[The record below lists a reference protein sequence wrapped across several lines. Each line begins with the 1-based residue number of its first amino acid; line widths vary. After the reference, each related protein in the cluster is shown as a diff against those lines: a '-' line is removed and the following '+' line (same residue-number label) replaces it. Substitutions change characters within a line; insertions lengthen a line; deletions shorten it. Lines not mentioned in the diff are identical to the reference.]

1 MTENVSTQD
10 KGLKPESEQEFSK
23 VLFKHEMMK
32 ALIFNGCLA
41 VIGISMILVNFII
54 DNIFEVDAFPI
65 VILLLL
71 MLITT
76 IENIYIRVGNVI
88 GGHKFY
94 KAWLIYPLSNI
105 TVISVIVVFLNMK
118 YPDAFTF
125 DNSGFFII
133 CLMGSMVFIHTAFII
148 RRGEPEH
155 FQLALKSQDYDEK
168 KVYMP
173 KKKLWAYRLA
183 FGSLSLISMF
193 LLRFFFS

>member
-10 KGLKPESEQEFSK
+10 NGLKPESEQEFSK
-23 VLFKHEMMK
+23 ALFKHEMMK

-54 DNIFEVDAFPI
+54 DNTFEVDAFP
-65 VILLLL
+65 VVLLLLL

-118 YPDAFTF
+118 FPDAFTF
-125 DNSGFFII
+125 DHSGFFIV
-133 CLMGSMVFIHTAFII
+133 CLMGSMVFIHTAFIV

-155 FQLALKSQDYDEK
+155 FQLALKSQDYNEK
-168 KVYMP
+168 KVYMS

-183 FGSLSLISMF
+183 FGSLSFISMF
-193 LLRFFFS
+193 LLRSFFS